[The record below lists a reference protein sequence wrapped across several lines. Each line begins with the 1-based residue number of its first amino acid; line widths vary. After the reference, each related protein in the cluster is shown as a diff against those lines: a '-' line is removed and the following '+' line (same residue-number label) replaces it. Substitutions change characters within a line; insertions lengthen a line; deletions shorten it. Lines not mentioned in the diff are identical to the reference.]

1 MFHSIKR
8 KIHSFSKDTNGGEAV
23 EMVWST
29 AMLVFFVMVALAFL
43 VYVLE
48 LTMVNSATK
57 SAVRMAETSGIVDQ
71 RAMEAQFNSFMGDST
86 QLIDRKL
93 EVKDVEYFSD
103 NKVQLKDTFTVVGS
117 CTYRINFL
125 SANPYG
131 IFKIDLPLASS
142 VVGMSER
149 YWWE

>member
-8 KIHSFSKDTNGGEAV
+8 KIHSFSKDTNGSEAV

-57 SAVRMAETSGIVDQ
+57 
-71 RAMEAQFNSFMGDST
+71 AQFNSFKGDST

-131 IFKIDLPLASS
+131 IFKIDLPLAST